1 MRYLMHSEGYDLRAM
16 LPDCRGKTKL
26 EVRMLSGEVCA
37 LFGLPE
43 PVAVRALV
51 RACDVQ
57 FTDFGAVIDDDAVAL
72 RPAVRFRKEIVRR
85 TTSNV

>member
-1 MRYLMHSEGYDLRAM
+1 MHDEGYDLRAM

-26 EVRMLSGEVCA
+26 EVRLLSGELSA
-37 LFGLPE
+37 LFSL
-43 PVAVRALV
+43 RALV

>member
-16 LPDCRGKTKL
+16 LPDCRGMTKL
-26 EVRMLSGEVCA
+26 EVRLLSGELSA
-37 LFGLPE
+37 LFSLPE
-43 PVAVRALV
+43 SVAVRALV